1 MAAEIV
7 LGALALSAAYIASNR
22 DKKANLL
29 TQEGYR
35 NAGQYESRYLPNT
48 NIPVT
53 NYPVIRPNTGSN
65 VNDYKNP
72 NTATDRYYAK
82 NVDFD
87 KMSAGVAGGVGG
99 VGILRGG
106 GGIAERGREFAND
119 SKNYSSGSAAPTG
132 AASSSI
138 HPAAGAPSQYYE
150 DLEYGTQFGDN
161 YGKDGFT
168 SLMGEKI
175 DPRTFKHNNME
186 PYYGAKIRGITS
198 GANMNENVLDN
209 KVGTGSQYFSKTEQA
224 PLFRPL
230 ENLHLPNGMPNQND
244 FYQSRVLPSTK
255 ISNVKPWEEIRV
267 GPGLDQGYGAQG
279 TLGFNSGMDAR
290 EKWIDRGVDEL
301 RVKTN
306 PKMTYTL
313 EGHQGPAAHYV
324 QNAPTT
330 ATLGRM
336 EKHLPDT
343 FFVNTPDRWFTT
355 TGMEKGETLRAIEMD
370 RESNRQTTTSEYFG
384 ATAPADGGAAMY
396 APKNFEDTRRQTYDG
411 KPIINPYA
419 AERNTAT
426 EADFGR
432 TSYKITHNNRTTV
445 HPNEMG
451 GIHGALKAVVAPL
464 LDILKPSRKENVVG
478 NARLYE
484 NARMPVP
491 AAVTATFNP
500 ADRAP
505 TTIKETTVGL
515 VGYDHLNVERQAAA
529 GYLISQ
535 NTPVETERAT
545 TSTDYLGGAGGGAT
559 RMGNGLYN
567 AAYNQ
572 RNNVNKTYKNITN
585 HGAMSLFNSNT
596 NVQIDRLDADRA
608 NHRSMV
614 STNAPSSIPSI
625 DIYGKMTMPQSYD
638 ETKLNER
645 IQPDILNAFR
655 QNPYTHSLHTY

>member
-1 MAAEIV
+1 MAEIALI
-7 LGALALSAAYIASNR
+7 LGSLGAAYIASNR
-22 DKKANLL
+22 NSGARA
-29 TQEGYR
+29 QEGYR
-35 NAGQYESRYLPNT
+35 NAGVHESRYLPNT
-48 NIPVT
+48 NIPTT

-65 VNDYKNP
+65 VNDYKDANA
-72 NTATDRYYAK
+72 ATDRYYARG
-82 NVDFD
+82 VDFD
-87 KMSAGVAGGVGG
+87 KMSAGVAGAVGG
-99 VGILRGG
+99 VGILRG
-106 GGIAERGREFAND
+106 IAERGRDASND
-119 SKNYSSGSAAPTG
+119 KKHFIVGAGTG
-132 AASSSI
+132 ASDANG
-138 HPAAGAPSQYYE
+138 HNTL
-150 DLEYGTQFGDN
+150 DTQFGDN
-161 YGKDGFT
+161 YSRDSFT
-168 SLMGEKI
+168 SLTGAKI
-175 DPRTFKHNNME
+175 DPQSFTHNNME
-186 PYYGAKIRGITS
+186 PYYGAKVRGMTT
-198 GANMNENVLDN
+198 GANMHENVLDN
-209 KVGTGSQYFSKTEQA
+209 KVGTGSQFFSKTEQA

-230 ENLHLPNGMPNQND
+230 DNLHLPHGMQNQSD
-244 FYQSRVLPSTK
+244 FIQSRMMPSMK
-255 ISNVKPWEEIRV
+255 IANVKPWEEVRV
-267 GPGLDQGYGAQG
+267 GPGLDQGYGTQG

-290 EKWIDRGVDEL
+290 EKWIDRGVDEM

-306 PKMTYTL
+306 PKLSFSL

-324 QNAPTT
+324 QNAPTAET
-330 ATLGRM
+330 FGRV

-355 TGMEKGETLRAIEMD
+355 TGAEKGETQRAIEMD
-370 RESNRQTTTSEYFG
+370 RESNRQTTTTEYFG
-384 ATAPADGGAAMY
+384 ATAPADGGGAMY

-411 KPIINPYA
+411 KPMINPYA
-419 AERNTAT
+419 AEKNTAT

-432 TSYKITHNNRTTV
+432 MSYKLTHNNRTTV
-445 HPNEMG
+445 RPNEMG

-464 LDILKPSRKENVVG
+464 LDVLKPSRKENVVG

-515 VGYDHLNVERQAAA
+515 VGFDHLNVERQAAA

-535 NTPVETERAT
+535 NTPVDTERAT
-545 TSTDYLGGAGGGAT
+545 TSTDYLGGASGTAT

-585 HGAMSLFNSNT
+585 HGSMSLFNSNT

-608 NHRSMV
+608 NNRAMV
-614 STNAPSSIPSI
+614 MTNAPSSIPSI

-638 ETKLNER
+638 ESKLNER

-655 QNPYTHSLHTY
+655 QNPYTHSLQTY

>member
-1 MAAEIV
+1 MAEIALI
-7 LGALALSAAYIASNR
+7 LGSLGAAYIASNR
-22 DKKANLL
+22 NSGRGNGA
-29 TQEGYR
+29 QEGYR
-35 NAGQYESRYLPNT
+35 NAGIHQSRYLPNT
-48 NIPVT
+48 NIPTT

-65 VNDYKNP
+65 VNDYKNA
-72 NTATDRYYAK
+72 NAATDRYYARG
-82 NVDFD
+82 VDFD

-99 VGILRGG
+99 VGILRG
-106 GGIAERGREFAND
+106 IAERGRDNTKD
-119 SKNYSSGSAAPTG
+119 KNNFIPGTTTSS
-132 AASSSI
+132 
-138 HPAAGAPSQYYE
+138 AGPINVPSTP
-150 DLEYGTQFGDN
+150 YGESLDTQFGDN
-161 YGKDGFT
+161 YSKDGFT
-168 SLMGEKI
+168 SLMGAKI
-175 DPRTFKHNNME
+175 DPRTFTHNNME
-186 PYYGAKIRGITS
+186 PYYGAKVRGITTD
-198 GANMNENVLDN
+198 ANLHENVLDN
-209 KVGTGSQYFSKTEQA
+209 KVGTGSQFFSKTEQA

-230 ENLHLPNGMPNQND
+230 DNLHLPHGMQNQSD
-244 FYQSRVLPSTK
+244 FLQSRMMPSMK
-255 ISNVKPWEEIRV
+255 IANVKPWEEVRV
-267 GPGLDQGYGAQG
+267 GPGLDQGYGTQG

-290 EKWIDRGVDEL
+290 EKWIDRGVDEM

-306 PKMTYTL
+306 PKLSYSL

-324 QNAPTT
+324 QNAPTAET
-330 ATLGRM
+330 FGRV

-355 TGMEKGETLRAIEMD
+355 TGAEKGETQRAIEMD
-370 RESNRQTTTSEYFG
+370 RESNRQTTTTEYFG
-384 ATAPADGGAAMY
+384 ATAPADGGSAMY

-411 KPIINPYA
+411 KPLINPYA
-419 AERNTAT
+419 AEKNTAT

-432 TSYKITHNNRTTV
+432 MSYKLTHNNRTTV
-445 HPNEMG
+445 RPNEMG

-464 LDILKPSRKENVVG
+464 LDVLKPSRKENVVG

-515 VGYDHLNVERQAAA
+515 VGFDHLNVERQTAA

-545 TSTDYLGGAGGGAT
+545 TSTDYLGTAGGSAT

-585 HGAMSLFNSNT
+585 HGSMSLFNSNT
-596 NVQIDRLDADRA
+596 NVNISRLDADRA
-608 NHRSMV
+608 NHRDMV
-614 STNAPSSIPSI
+614 MTNAPSSIPSI

-655 QNPYTHSLHTY
+655 QNPYTHSLQTY

>member
-1 MAAEIV
+1 MAEIALL
-7 LGALALSAAYIASNR
+7 LGSLGAAYIASNR
-22 DKKANLL
+22 DSN
-29 TQEGYR
+29 QHREGYKNP
-35 NAGQYESRYLPNT
+35 NANYSRYLPNM
-48 NIPVT
+48 NVPVT
-53 NYPVIRPNTGSN
+53 NYPVIRANTGTN
-65 VNDYKNP
+65 VNEYKNP
-72 NTATDRYYAK
+72 NTPTDRYFAN
-82 NVDFD
+82 NVDYD

-99 VGILRGG
+99 VGILRG
-106 GGIAERGREFAND
+106 IAERGRESTND
-119 SKNYSSGSAAPTG
+119 KKDIIPHIQSSGISKSGPIG
-132 AASSSI
+132 E
-138 HPAAGAPSQYYE
+138 GL
-150 DLEYGTQFGDN
+150 DTQFGDN
-161 YGKDGFT
+161 YSKDGFT
-168 SLMGEKI
+168 SLMGSQI

-186 PYYGAKIRGITS
+186 PYYGAKIRGTTT
-198 GANMNENVLDN
+198 GANMHENVLDN
-209 KVGTGSQYFSKTEQA
+209 KIGGGSQFFSKTEQA
-224 PLFRPL
+224 PLFRPQD
-230 ENLHLPNGMPNQND
+230 NMHLPNGMPNQND
-244 FYQSRVLPSTK
+244 FYQSRVLPSMK
-255 ISNVKPWEEIRV
+255 ISNVKPWEEVRV
-267 GPGLDQGYGAQG
+267 GPGLDQGYGSQG
-279 TLGFNSGMDAR
+279 ALGFNSGMEAR
-290 EKWIDRGVDEL
+290 DKWIDRGVDEL

-306 PKMTYTL
+306 PKLSYTL
-313 EGHQGPAAHYV
+313 DGHQGPAAHYI

-330 ATLGRM
+330 ETLGRM

-355 TGMEKGETLRAIEMD
+355 TGAEKGETQRAIEMD
-370 RESNRQTTTSEYFG
+370 RESNRQTTTSEYYG

-396 APKNFEDTRRQTYDG
+396 APKNFEDTRRQIYDG

-419 AERNTAT
+419 AEKNTAT

-432 TSYKITHNNRTTV
+432 TSYKFTHNNRTTV
-445 HPNEMG
+445 RPNEMG

-478 NARLYE
+478 NARMYE

-515 VGYDHLNVERQAAA
+515 VGYDHMNVERQAAA

-535 NTPVETERAT
+535 NTPEDTERAT
-545 TSTDYLGGAGGGAT
+545 TSTDYLGGAGGTAT

-572 RNNVNKTYKNITN
+572 RNNVNKTYKNVTN
-585 HGAMSLFNSNT
+585 HGSMSLFNSNT

-608 NHRSMV
+608 NNRGMV
-614 STNAPSSIPSI
+614 MTNAPSSIPSI

-638 ETKLNER
+638 ESKLNER

-655 QNPYTHSLHTY
+655 QNPYTHSLQTY

>member
-1 MAAEIV
+1 MAEIALI
-7 LGALALSAAYIASNR
+7 LGSLGAAYIASNR
-22 DKKANLL
+22 NGGRGDG

-35 NAGQYESRYLPNT
+35 NVGIHQSRYLPNT
-48 NIPVT
+48 NIPTT

-65 VNDYKNP
+65 VNDYKNA
-72 NTATDRYYAK
+72 NAATDRYYARG
-82 NVDFD
+82 VDFD

-99 VGILRGG
+99 VGILRG
-106 GGIAERGREFAND
+106 IAERGRDNTKDKND
-119 SKNYSSGSAAPTG
+119 LIIR
-132 AASSSI
+132 SSSSS
-138 HPAAGAPSQYYE
+138 AGPINVPSTP
-150 DLEYGTQFGDN
+150 YGESLDTQFGDN
-161 YGKDGFT
+161 YSKDGFT
-168 SLMGEKI
+168 SLMGAKI
-175 DPRTFKHNNME
+175 DPRTFTHNNME
-186 PYYGAKIRGITS
+186 PYYGAKVRGITTD
-198 GANMNENVLDN
+198 ANLHENVLDN
-209 KVGTGSQYFSKTEQA
+209 KVGTGSQFFSKTEQA

-230 ENLHLPNGMPNQND
+230 DNLHLPHGMQNQSD
-244 FYQSRVLPSTK
+244 FLQSRMMPSMK
-255 ISNVKPWEEIRV
+255 IANVKPWEEVRV
-267 GPGLDQGYGAQG
+267 GPGLDQGYGTQG

-290 EKWIDRGVDEL
+290 DKWIDRGVDEM

-306 PKMTYTL
+306 PKLSYSL

-324 QNAPTT
+324 QNAPTAET
-330 ATLGRM
+330 FGRV

-355 TGMEKGETLRAIEMD
+355 TGAEKGETQRAIEMD
-370 RESNRQTTTSEYFG
+370 RESNRQTTTTEYFG
-384 ATAPADGGAAMY
+384 ATAPADGGSAMY

-411 KPIINPYA
+411 KPMINPYA
-419 AERNTAT
+419 AEKNTAT

-432 TSYKITHNNRTTV
+432 MSYKLTHNNRTTV
-445 HPNEMG
+445 RPNEMG

-464 LDILKPSRKENVVG
+464 LDVLKPSRKENVVG

-515 VGYDHLNVERQAAA
+515 VGFDHLNVERQTAA

-545 TSTDYLGGAGGGAT
+545 TSTDYLGTAGGSVT

-585 HGAMSLFNSNT
+585 HGSMSLFNSNT
-596 NVQIDRLDADRA
+596 NVNISRLDADRA
-608 NHRSMV
+608 NHRDMV
-614 STNAPSSIPSI
+614 MTNAPSSIPSI

-638 ETKLNER
+638 ESKLNER

-655 QNPYTHSLHTY
+655 QNPYTHSLQTY

>member
-1 MAAEIV
+1 MAEIALL
-7 LGALALSAAYIASNR
+7 LGSLGAAYIASNR
-22 DKKANLL
+22 NSNQHK
-29 TQEGYR
+29 EGYKNP
-35 NAGQYESRYLPNT
+35 NANYSRYLPNM

-53 NYPVIRPNTGSN
+53 NYPVIRANTGTN
-65 VNDYKNP
+65 VNEYKNP
-72 NTATDRYYAK
+72 NTPTDRYFAN
-82 NVDFD
+82 NVDYD

-99 VGILRGG
+99 VGILRG
-106 GGIAERGREFAND
+106 IAERGRDSTND
-119 SKNYSSGSAAPTG
+119 KKDIIPHIQSSGISNSGPIG
-132 AASSSI
+132 E
-138 HPAAGAPSQYYE
+138 GL
-150 DLEYGTQFGDN
+150 DTQFGDN
-161 YGKDGFT
+161 YSKDGFT
-168 SLMGEKI
+168 SLMGSQI

-186 PYYGAKIRGITS
+186 PYYGAKIRGTTT
-198 GANMNENVLDN
+198 GANMHENVLDN
-209 KVGTGSQYFSKTEQA
+209 KIGGGSQFFSKTEQA
-224 PLFRPL
+224 PLFRPQD
-230 ENLHLPNGMPNQND
+230 NMHLPNGMPNQND
-244 FYQSRVLPSTK
+244 FYQSRVLPSMK
-255 ISNVKPWEEIRV
+255 ISNVKPWEEVRV
-267 GPGLDQGYGAQG
+267 GPGLDQGYGSQG
-279 TLGFNSGMDAR
+279 ALGFNSGMESR

-306 PKMTYTL
+306 PKLSYTL
-313 EGHQGPAAHYV
+313 DGHQGPAAHYI

-330 ATLGRM
+330 ETLGRM

-355 TGMEKGETLRAIEMD
+355 TGAEKGETQRAIEMD
-370 RESNRQTTTSEYFG
+370 RESNRQTTTSEYYG

-419 AERNTAT
+419 AEKNTAT

-432 TSYKITHNNRTTV
+432 TSYKFTHNNRTTV
-445 HPNEMG
+445 RPNEMG

-478 NARLYE
+478 NARMYE

-515 VGYDHLNVERQAAA
+515 VGYDHMNVERQAAA

-535 NTPVETERAT
+535 NTPEDTERAT
-545 TSTDYLGGAGGGAT
+545 TSTDYLGGAGGTAT

-572 RNNVNKTYKNITN
+572 RNNVNKTYKNVTN
-585 HGAMSLFNSNT
+585 HGSMSLFNSNT

-608 NHRSMV
+608 NNRGMV
-614 STNAPSSIPSI
+614 MTNAPSSIPSI

-638 ETKLNER
+638 ESKLNER

-655 QNPYTHSLHTY
+655 QNPYTHSLQTY

>member
-1 MAAEIV
+1 MAEFA
-7 LGALALSAAYIASNR
+7 LGALVLGAAYIASNR

-29 TQEGYR
+29 SQEGYR
-35 NAGQYESRYLPNT
+35 NGGQHESRYLPNT

-65 VNDYKNP
+65 VNDYQNP
-72 NTATDRYYAK
+72 NAATDRYYAK

-99 VGILRGG
+99 VGILRGS
-106 GGIAERGREFAND
+106 GGIPERGREFAND
-119 SKNYSSGSAAPTG
+119 SQNYITG
-132 AASSSI
+132 ASTGAGST
-138 HPAAGAPSQYYE
+138 AAATGAPSQNYD

-175 DPRTFKHNNME
+175 DPRSFKHNNME
-186 PYYGAKIRGITS
+186 PYYGAKIRGVTT

-224 PLFRPL
+224 PLFKPL
-230 ENLHLPNGMPNQND
+230 NNLHLPNGMPNQND

-267 GPGLDQGYGAQG
+267 GPGLDQGYGTQG
-279 TLGFNSGMDAR
+279 SLGFNSGMEAR
-290 EKWIDRGVDEL
+290 EKWIDRGVDEM

-306 PKMTYTL
+306 PKLTYSL
-313 EGHQGPAAHYV
+313 EGHQGPAAHYI
-324 QNAPTT
+324 QTAPTT

-355 TGMEKGETLRAIEMD
+355 TGMEKGETLRAIELD

-411 KPIINPYA
+411 NPMINPYA
-419 AERNTAT
+419 GERNTAT
-426 EADFGR
+426 ESDFGR
-432 TSYKITHNNRTTV
+432 MSYKFTHNNRTTV
-445 HPNEMG
+445 RPNEMG
-451 GIHGALKAVVAPL
+451 GIHGAFKAVIAPL

-478 NARLYE
+478 NMRPYE

-515 VGYDHLNVERQAAA
+515 VGYDHMNVERQAAA

-535 NTPVETERAT
+535 NTPIDTERAT
-545 TSTDYLGGAGGGAT
+545 TSTDYLGSAGGGAT

-572 RNNVNKTYKNITN
+572 RNNVNKTYKNTTN
-585 HGAMSLFNSNT
+585 HGSMSLFNSNT
-596 NVQIDRLDADRA
+596 NVHIDRIDADRS
-608 NHRSMV
+608 NQRSMV
-614 STNAPSSIPSI
+614 ATNAPSSIPSI

-638 ETKLNER
+638 ESKLNER
-645 IQPDILNAFR
+645 MQPDILNAFR
-655 QNPYTHSLHTY
+655 QNPYTHSLQTY

>member
-1 MAAEIV
+1 MAEIALI
-7 LGALALSAAYIASNR
+7 LGSLGAAYIASNR
-22 DKKANLL
+22 NSNGGGGAR
-29 TQEGYR
+29 EGYR
-35 NAGQYESRYLPNT
+35 NAGKHEARYLPNT
-48 NIPVT
+48 NIPTT

-72 NTATDRYYAK
+72 NAATDRYYARG
-82 NVDFD
+82 VDFD

-99 VGILRGG
+99 VGILRG
-106 GGIAERGREFAND
+106 IAERGRDSSND
-119 SKNYSSGSAAPTG
+119 KNSIITTGPSSSAASTTP
-132 AASSSI
+132 
-138 HPAAGAPSQYYE
+138 
-150 DLEYGTQFGDN
+150 YGESLDTQFGDN
-161 YGKDGFT
+161 YSKDGFT
-168 SLMGEKI
+168 SLMGSKI
-175 DPRTFKHNNME
+175 DPRTFTHNNME
-186 PYYGAKIRGITS
+186 PYYGAKIRGTTT
-198 GANMNENVLDN
+198 GANMHENVLDN
-209 KVGTGSQYFSKTEQA
+209 KIGGGSQFFSKTEQA

-230 ENLHLPNGMPNQND
+230 DNLHLPNGMPNQND
-244 FYQSRVLPSTK
+244 FYQSRVNPSMK
-255 ISNVKPWEEIRV
+255 IANVKPWEEVRV
-267 GPGLDQGYGAQG
+267 GPGLDQGYGSQG

-290 EKWIDRGVDEL
+290 EKWIDRGVDEM

-306 PKMTYTL
+306 PKLSYSL
-313 EGHQGPAAHYV
+313 EGHQGPAAHYI
-324 QNAPTT
+324 QTAPTT

-355 TGMEKGETLRAIEMD
+355 TGAEKGETQRAIEMD

-384 ATAPADGGAAMY
+384 ATAPADGGGAMY
-396 APKNFEDTRRQTYDG
+396 APKNFEDTRREVYDG
-411 KPIINPYA
+411 KPVINPYA
-419 AERNTAT
+419 AEKNTAT

-432 TSYKITHNNRTTV
+432 TSYKFTHNNRTTV
-445 HPNEMG
+445 RPNEMG
-451 GIHGALKAVVAPL
+451 GIHGALKAVIAPL
-464 LDILKPSRKENVVG
+464 MDVLKPSRKENVVG

-535 NTPVETERAT
+535 NTPEETERAT
-545 TSTDYLGGAGGGAT
+545 TSTDYLGGAGGTAT

-608 NHRSMV
+608 NHRTMV
-614 STNAPSSIPSI
+614 ATNAPAMIPSI
-625 DIYGKMTMPQSYD
+625 DIYGKMTMPQGYD
-638 ETKLNER
+638 ESKLNER

-655 QNPYTHSLHTY
+655 QNPYTHSLQTY

>member
-1 MAAEIV
+1 MAEIALL
-7 LGALALSAAYIASNR
+7 LGSLGAAYIASNR
-22 DKKANLL
+22 DSNQRK
-29 TQEGYR
+29 EGYKNP
-35 NAGQYESRYLPNT
+35 NANYSRYLPNM

-53 NYPVIRPNTGSN
+53 NYPVIRANTGTN
-65 VNDYKNP
+65 VNEYKNP
-72 NTATDRYYAK
+72 NTPTDRYFAN
-82 NVDFD
+82 NVDYD

-99 VGILRGG
+99 VGILRG
-106 GGIAERGREFAND
+106 IAERGRESTND
-119 SKNYSSGSAAPTG
+119 KKDIIPHIQSSGISNTG
-132 AASSSI
+132 TV
-138 HPAAGAPSQYYE
+138 GE
-150 DLEYGTQFGDN
+150 GLDTQFGDN
-161 YGKDGFT
+161 YSKDGFT
-168 SLMGEKI
+168 SLMGSQI

-186 PYYGAKIRGITS
+186 PYYGAKIRGTTT
-198 GANMNENVLDN
+198 GANMHENVLDN
-209 KVGTGSQYFSKTEQA
+209 KIGGGSQFFSKTEQA
-224 PLFRPL
+224 PLFRPQD
-230 ENLHLPNGMPNQND
+230 NMHLPNGMPNQND
-244 FYQSRVLPSTK
+244 FYQSRVLPSMK
-255 ISNVKPWEEIRV
+255 ISNVKPWEEVRV
-267 GPGLDQGYGAQG
+267 GPGLDQGYGSQG
-279 TLGFNSGMDAR
+279 ALGFNSGMESR

-306 PKMTYTL
+306 PKLSYTL
-313 EGHQGPAAHYV
+313 DGHQGPAAHYI

-330 ATLGRM
+330 ETLGRM

-343 FFVNTPDRWFTT
+343 FFVNTPDRWLTT
-355 TGMEKGETLRAIEMD
+355 TGVEKGETQRAIEMD
-370 RESNRQTTTSEYFG
+370 RESNRQTTTSEYYG

-419 AERNTAT
+419 AEKNIAT

-432 TSYKITHNNRTTV
+432 TSYKFTHNNRTTV
-445 HPNEMG
+445 RPNEMG

-478 NARLYE
+478 NARMYE

-515 VGYDHLNVERQAAA
+515 VGYDHMNVERQAAA

-535 NTPVETERAT
+535 NTPEDTERAT
-545 TSTDYLGGAGGGAT
+545 TSTDYLGGAGGTAT

-572 RNNVNKTYKNITN
+572 RNNVNKTYKNVTN
-585 HGAMSLFNSNT
+585 HGSMSLFNSNT

-608 NHRSMV
+608 NNRGMV
-614 STNAPSSIPSI
+614 MTNAPSSIPSI

-638 ETKLNER
+638 ESKLNER

-655 QNPYTHSLHTY
+655 QNPYTHSLQTY

>member
-35 NAGQYESRYLPNT
+35 NAGQHESRYLPNT

-445 HPNEMG
+445 RPNEMG

>member
-1 MAAEIV
+1 MAEIALL
-7 LGALALSAAYIASNR
+7 LGGLGAAYIASNSESYR
-22 DKKANLL
+22 NK
-29 TQEGYR
+29 EGYKNP
-35 NAGQYESRYLPNT
+35 NANNARYLPNMS
-48 NIPVT
+48 IPVT
-53 NYPVIRPNTGSN
+53 NYPVIRANTGTN
-65 VNDYKNP
+65 VNEYKNP
-72 NTATDRYYAK
+72 NTPTDRYFAN
-82 NVDFD
+82 NVDYD

-99 VGILRGG
+99 VGILRG
-106 GGIAERGREFAND
+106 IAERGRDTTND
-119 SKNYSSGSAAPTG
+119 KKDIIPRIQSSGISNSGPIG
-132 AASSSI
+132 E
-138 HPAAGAPSQYYE
+138 GL
-150 DLEYGTQFGDN
+150 DTQFGDN
-161 YGKDGFT
+161 YSKDSFT
-168 SLMGEKI
+168 SLTGTQI
-175 DPRTFKHNNME
+175 DPRTFTHNNME
-186 PYYGAKIRGITS
+186 PYYGAKIRGITT
-198 GANMNENVLDN
+198 GANMHENVLDN
-209 KVGTGSQYFSKTEQA
+209 KIGGGSQFFSKTEQA
-224 PLFRPL
+224 PLFRPQD
-230 ENLHLPNGMPNQND
+230 NIHLPNGMPNQND
-244 FYQSRVLPSTK
+244 FYQSRVQPSMK
-255 ISNVKPWEEIRV
+255 IANVKPWEEVRV

-279 TLGFNSGMDAR
+279 TLGFNSGMEAR

-306 PKMTYTL
+306 PKLSYTL
-313 EGHQGPAAHYV
+313 DGHQGPAAHYI

-330 ATLGRM
+330 QTLGRM

-355 TGMEKGETLRAIEMD
+355 TGAEKGETQRAIEMD
-370 RESNRQTTTSEYFG
+370 RESNRQTTTSEYYG
-384 ATAPADGGAAMY
+384 ATAPAEGGAAMY

-419 AERNTAT
+419 AEKNTAT

-432 TSYKITHNNRTTV
+432 MSYKFTHNNRTTV
-445 HPNEMG
+445 RPNEMG

-478 NARLYE
+478 NARMYE

-535 NTPVETERAT
+535 NTPEDTERAT
-545 TSTDYLGGAGGGAT
+545 TSIDYLGAAGGMAT

-572 RNNVNKTYKNITN
+572 RNNVNKTYKNVTN
-585 HGAMSLFNSNT
+585 HGSMSLFNSNT
-596 NVQIDRLDADRA
+596 NIQIDRLDADRA
-608 NHRSMV
+608 NNRGMV
-614 STNAPSSIPSI
+614 MTNAPSSIPSI

-638 ETKLNER
+638 ESKLNER

-655 QNPYTHSLHTY
+655 QNPYTHSLQTY

>member
-1 MAAEIV
+1 MAEIALL
-7 LGALALSAAYIASNR
+7 LGSLGAAYIASNR
-22 DKKANLL
+22 KN
-29 TQEGYR
+29 TMPGTREGYR
-35 NAGQYESRYLPNT
+35 NAGVHESRYLPNT
-48 NIPVT
+48 NIPT
-53 NYPVIRPNTGSN
+53 SNYPVIRPNTGSN
-65 VNDYKNP
+65 VNDYKNA
-72 NTATDRYYAK
+72 NAATDRYYARG
-82 NVDFD
+82 VDFD

-99 VGILRGG
+99 VGILRG
-106 GGIAERGREFAND
+106 IAERGRDATND
-119 SKNYSSGSAAPTG
+119 SKNF
-132 AASSSI
+132 I
-138 HPAAGAPSQYYE
+138 AGAGAGAINVPSTP
-150 DLEYGTQFGDN
+150 YGESLDTQFGDN
-161 YGKDGFT
+161 YSKDSFT

-175 DPRTFKHNNME
+175 DPRTFTHNNME
-186 PYYGAKIRGITS
+186 PYYGAKVRGMTT
-198 GANMNENVLDN
+198 GANMHENVLDN
-209 KVGTGSQYFSKTEQA
+209 KVGTGSQFFSKTEQA

-230 ENLHLPNGMPNQND
+230 DNLHLPHGMQNQSD
-244 FYQSRVLPSTK
+244 FLQSRMMPSMK
-255 ISNVKPWEEIRV
+255 IANVKPWEEVRV
-267 GPGLDQGYGAQG
+267 GPGLDQGYGTQG

-306 PKMTYTL
+306 PKLTYSL

-324 QNAPTT
+324 QNAPTAET
-330 ATLGRM
+330 FGRV

-355 TGMEKGETLRAIEMD
+355 TGAEKGETQRAIEMD
-370 RESNRQTTTSEYFG
+370 RESNRQTTTTEYFG
-384 ATAPADGGAAMY
+384 TTAPADGGSAMY
-396 APKNFEDTRRQTYDG
+396 APRNFEDTRRQTYDG
-411 KPIINPYA
+411 KPMINPYA
-419 AERNTAT
+419 AEKNTAT

-432 TSYKITHNNRTTV
+432 MSYKFTHNNRTTV
-445 HPNEMG
+445 RPNEMG

-464 LDILKPSRKENVVG
+464 LDVLKPSRKENVVG

-515 VGYDHLNVERQAAA
+515 VGFDHLNVERQAAA

-545 TSTDYLGGAGGGAT
+545 TSTDYLGTAGGSAT
-559 RMGNGLYN
+559 RLGNGLYN

-585 HGAMSLFNSNT
+585 HGSMSLFNSNT
-596 NVQIDRLDADRA
+596 NVHIDRLDADRA
-608 NHRSMV
+608 NQREMV
-614 STNAPSSIPSI
+614 MTNAPSSIPSI
-625 DIYGKMTMPQSYD
+625 DIYGKMTMPQGYD
-638 ETKLNER
+638 ESKLNER

-655 QNPYTHSLHTY
+655 QNPYTHSLQTY

>member
-1 MAAEIV
+1 MAEVALL
-7 LGALALSAAYIASNR
+7 LGILGSAYVASNR
-22 DKKANLL
+22 KNSEEISR
-29 TQEGYR
+29 EGYR
-35 NAGQYESRYLPNT
+35 NTGGVNPSRYLPNT
-48 NIPVT
+48 NIPTT

-65 VNDYKNP
+65 VNDYKNA
-72 NTATDRYYAK
+72 NAATDRYYARG
-82 NVDFD
+82 VDFD

-99 VGILRGG
+99 VGILRG
-106 GGIAERGREFAND
+106 IPERSRDNSND
-119 SKNYSSGSAAPTG
+119 KNDFISTAATTSGMSG
-132 AASSSI
+132 MS
-138 HPAAGAPSQYYE
+138 GNL
-150 DLEYGTQFGDN
+150 DTQFGDTYN
-161 YGKDGFT
+161 KDGFT
-168 SLMGEKI
+168 SLTGSKI
-175 DPRTFKHNNME
+175 DPTAFTHNNME
-186 PYYGAKIRGITS
+186 PYYGAKVRGIAA
-198 GANMNENVLDN
+198 GANMHENVLDN
-209 KVGTGSQYFSKTEQA
+209 KVGSGSQFFSKTEQA
-224 PLFRPL
+224 PLFRPQD
-230 ENLHLPNGMPNQND
+230 NMHLPNGMPNQND
-244 FYQSRVLPSTK
+244 FYQSRVLPSMK
-255 ISNVKPWEEIRV
+255 ISNVKPWEEVRV
-267 GPGLDQGYGAQG
+267 GPGLDQGYSAQG
-279 TLGFNSGMDAR
+279 TLGFNSGMEAR

-306 PKMTYTL
+306 PKLSYSL
-313 EGHQGPAAHYV
+313 DGHQGPAAHYV
-324 QNAPTT
+324 QNAPT
-330 ATLGRM
+330 AETLGRM

-343 FFVNTPDRWFTT
+343 FFINTPDRWFTT
-355 TGMEKGETLRAIEMD
+355 TGAEKGETQRATEID
-370 RESNRQTTTSEYFG
+370 RESNRQTTTTEYFG

-419 AERNTAT
+419 AEKNIAT
-426 EADFGR
+426 ESDFGR
-432 TSYKITHNNRTTV
+432 MSYKLTHNNRTTV
-445 HPNEMG
+445 RPNEMG

-478 NARLYE
+478 NARMYE

-515 VGYDHLNVERQAAA
+515 VGFDHLNVERQAAA

-545 TSTDYLGGAGGGAT
+545 TSTDYLGAAGGSVT

-585 HGAMSLFNSNT
+585 HGSMSLFNSNT
-596 NVQIDRLDADRA
+596 NVQIDRLDADRVNNRA
-608 NHRSMV
+608 SVM
-614 STNAPSSIPSI
+614 TNAPSSIPSI

-638 ETKLNER
+638 ESKLNER

-655 QNPYTHSLHTY
+655 QNPYTHSLQTY